1 MRRGKLRV
9 YLGAAPGVGK
19 TYAML
24 DEAHRR
30 RARGTDVVVALVE
43 THQRPKTVEML
54 GDLEVLAR
62 RQDNHRGALL
72 AELDVE
78 ALIARNPQ
86 VALIDELAHSNP
98 PTSANEKRWQDVSDV
113 LEAGIDVITTL
124 NIQHLESLNDVVAAI
139 TGTVQRETV
148 PDHFVRTADSIQIV
162 DMSPEA
168 LRRRLAHGNVY
179 EADQIDAALTNYFRV
194 GNLTALRELALL
206 WLADRVDEGLDQ
218 YRTDHKI
225 SQTWATRDRIVVA
238 ITGGPESRVLL
249 RRGAQVAG
257 RNPNRDLMAVHVL
270 RSDGT
275 ADTDPSVMNE
285 LRRYTEELGGT
296 FHVLIGD
303 RAAEEILQF
312 ARTSNASRVLIA
324 ESRRNR
330 FSTALFPSTADLVIR
345 GSGDDLDVQIVT
357 RGKSDKWFGAR
368 LFGDREVSRHRWI
381 LGCLLALA
389 LPAITSLALTQ
400 LDPHVD
406 IAATLLALLVC
417 VMIAAIIGGLAAAV
431 VAAITSTLVAD
442 YFFTEPTHSLS
453 IANPHNVTALLMFA
467 VVGCTMA
474 AIVNHSYAL
483 AARARSVQADAEVL
497 QSLAATVI
505 TDDHAVSSILEQAR
519 TTFGMHS
526 AALVE
531 VDPVAGET
539 VVIESVVRES
549 VGRES
554 IVRESVVRDGIDSTA
569 RIASLNE
576 ADVVIEAGPGIVL
589 AMRGRAVSADQRR
602 ILSAFAVQ
610 AAAVLER
617 DRLMSKAREAERLRA
632 SEDARSAIFAA
643 VSHDLQTPIA
653 GIKAAVSTL
662 GNAQLKVSASDNALL
677 IDSIRRESERL
688 ADLVGNLLDMSR
700 ISTGSVTATLTTV
713 SVDELIHSALSRSD
727 ASPRPHAATDASREH
742 KASPQLIRFAPDP
755 VDSAAVDAVA
765 VESAAV
771 DAVAVESAAV
781 ESAAVESKGADST
794 VTDSAITSGKEVRG
808 TRDYPRSVASATE
821 SRGVRVE
828 LDVPEDL
835 PLVVTDFGL
844 MERVL
849 VNVIN
854 NAVQHG
860 GCGEVV
866 YVRAATSTDVS
877 NQAVEIRVVDKG
889 PGVQTEDIEAMFEPF
904 QRLSGTT
911 GEGLGLGLAVA
922 RGLSA
927 ACGSSIAAEETP
939 GGGVTMVI
947 TMPLPEDQPSAHS
960 SYQAEAWIDGPAEG
974 ARNEGAHQ

>member
-19 TYAML
+19 TYTML

-30 RARGTDVVVALVE
+30 QARGTDVVVALVE

-62 RQDNHRGALL
+62 RQYVHRGALL
-72 AELDVE
+72 AELDVDG
-78 ALIARNPQ
+78 LIARNPQ
-86 VALIDELAHSNP
+86 VALIDELAHTNP
-98 PTSANEKRWQDVSDV
+98 PSSTNEKRWQDVSDV

-124 NIQHLESLNDVVAAI
+124 NIQHLESLNDVIAAI

-148 PDHFVRTADSIQIV
+148 PDQFVRTADSIQIV

-179 EADQIDAALTNYFRV
+179 EADQIDAALTNYFRI

-257 RNPNRDLMAVHVL
+257 RNPNRDLMAVHVM
-270 RSDGT
+270 RSDGS

-303 RAAEEILQF
+303 RTAEEILQF
-312 ARTSNASRVLIA
+312 ARASNASRVLLA

-389 LPAITSLALTQ
+389 LPVITSLALTQ

-417 VMIAAIIGGLAAAV
+417 VMIAAIVGGLAAAV

-467 VVGCTMA
+467 VVGCTVA
-474 AIVNHSYAL
+474 AIVNRSYAL
-483 AARARSVQADAEVL
+483 AARARSVQADTEVL

-519 TTFGMHS
+519 TTFGMQA

-531 VDPVAGET
+531 VDPDAGET
-539 VVIESVVRES
+539 LVIESV
-549 VGRES
+549 G
-554 IVRESVVRDGIDSTA
+554 RDGIDSTA
-569 RIASLNE
+569 RITSLNE

-727 ASPRPHAATDASREH
+727 ASPRPHADTDGIGEH
-742 KASPQLIRFAPDP
+742 KGSPQLIRLAPDP

-765 VESAAV
+765 GDSAAV
-771 DAVAVESAAV
+771 DLAAV
-781 ESAAVESKGADST
+781 DSA
-794 VTDSAITSGKEVRG
+794 VTDSAVTDSAVTSGQQMRG
-808 TRDYPRSVASATE
+808 TRDHPRSVASATE

-889 PGVQTEDIEAMFEPF
+889 PGVQTEDNEAMFEPF

-922 RGLSA
+922 HGLSA
-927 ACGSSIAAEETP
+927 ACSSSITAEETA

-947 TMPLPEDQPSAHS
+947 TMPLPQDQPPAHS
-960 SYQAEAWIDGPAEG
+960 SYQAGAWIDGPAEG
-974 ARNEGAHQ
+974 ARHEGAHQ